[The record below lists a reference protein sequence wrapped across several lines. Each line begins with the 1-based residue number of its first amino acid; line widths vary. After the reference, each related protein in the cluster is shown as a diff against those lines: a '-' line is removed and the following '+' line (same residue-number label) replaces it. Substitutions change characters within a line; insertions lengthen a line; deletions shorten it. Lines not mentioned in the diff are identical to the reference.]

1 MKQSNSTTA
10 HSADQAKET
19 DVDVADGEGWW
30 GDSGVAGH
38 EHRGKGDD
46 DIEYD
51 EGPTRLRENR
61 DW

>member
-10 HSADQAKET
+10 HSTDQAKGT
-19 DVDVADGEGWW
+19 DADVADGEGWR
-30 GDSGVAGH
+30 GDSGV
-38 EHRGKGDD
+38 EHRGKGND

-51 EGPTRLRENR
+51 EGPAGLRENR